1 MNHQYIKI
9 TDIDKPLQG
18 TMRGIPGAIVVCAV
32 CGEVK
37 NVWSDGVME
46 VVKEGN
52 KKLHGPART
61 HN

>member
-9 TDIDKPLQG
+9 TDIDKPLIG
-18 TMRGIPGAIVVCAV
+18 TQRGIPGAIVACAI

-46 VVKEGN
+46 VVKDGN
-52 KKLHGPART
+52 KKLHGNRA
-61 HN
+61 NN

>member
-9 TDIDKPLQG
+9 TDIDKPLIG
-18 TMRGIPGAIVVCAV
+18 TQRGIPGAIVMCVI

-46 VVKEGN
+46 VTKNGD
-52 KKLHGPART
+52 KKLHGKRT
-61 HN
+61 DN